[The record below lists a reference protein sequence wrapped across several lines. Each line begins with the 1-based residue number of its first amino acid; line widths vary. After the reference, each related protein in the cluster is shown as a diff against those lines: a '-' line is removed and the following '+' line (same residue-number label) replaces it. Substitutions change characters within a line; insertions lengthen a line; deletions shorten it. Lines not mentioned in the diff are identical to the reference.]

1 LASQSSSSV
10 ATTLSSASDCEEAVL
25 LRDWDFERFFPNS
38 QSARNS
44 SSEKSNS
51 NTPPK
56 IDRPHSEI
64 SPSVVK
70 NGGLLNNL
78 KLSNNNNNSKDVK
91 NNLALIEKKKMEEIS
106 NKIRLEE
113 RVKSEIIAK
122 EAKSKGEGFLSYF
135 KGNNDKINAKPNSTE
150 ADKSKGPM
158 NFVRGFR
165 RENSDFF
172 PMSKRHSAILGEQAS
187 PAARLQQQP
196 QAQQRSSAIFQ
207 RNRTKGEPILT
218 DFVKNRD
225 DTLKLHQ
232 RVRENAQQ
240 QPQQQTPVR
249 APDFLRPRREKTESV
264 IQYRNSTTRQ
274 LLLEQQQVKKLY
286 KLKIEPNK
294 KNIICKII
302 NYKKENTF

>member
-1 LASQSSSSV
+1 
-10 ATTLSSASDCEEAVL
+10 L

-56 IDRPHSEI
+56 MDRPHSEI
-64 SPSVVK
+64 TPGPVK
-70 NGGLLNNL
+70 NGGGGGLLSNL
-78 KLSNNNNNSKDVK
+78 KLNHNSTNHNNHKSAAPLS
-91 NNLALIEKKKMEEIS
+91 LAMAEKKKLEEIS

-122 EAKSKGEGFLSYF
+122 DSKSRAEGFLSYF
-135 KGNNDKINAKPNSTE
+135 KASDKNAKTE
-150 ADKSKGPM
+150 ATSTSAATNAAAAADTKSKGGPM

-172 PMSKRHSAILGEQAS
+172 PMSKRHSAILGEQVS
-187 PAARLQQQP
+187 PAHQQP
-196 QAQQRSSAIFQ
+196 QTQQRSSAIFQ
-207 RNRTKGEPILT
+207 RNRNKGEPILT
-218 DFVKNRD
+218 DFHKNRD
-225 DTLKLHQ
+225 DTLKLQQ
-232 RVRENAQQ
+232 RARENGQAPQVA
-240 QPQQQTPVR
+240 QQQTPVR
-249 APDFLRPRREKTESV
+249 PPDFLRPRREKTESV

-286 KLKIEPNK
+286 KLKIEK
-294 KNIICKII
+294 KKTKIQIISKQKEII
-302 NYKKENTF
+302 FLIKKQKT